1 MDSVRRDDPPA
12 RGAWMSPARLGA
24 TYIFSGLAKSGAS
37 GRLEAA
43 PNSLSPVRNLI
54 FFVEDAGRPGTMACW
69 STDAKGLVYPIA
81 SSGAPRPTPVHYL
94 GKTRRIYLAPPDA
107 LLKAWAKSREQW
119 ADGLARGLAARTSSY
134 RATELTELE
143 VAKSSLRPPD
153 RQSTDAAEKEW
164 AAFHDGLKGRISAWL
179 LPKTRALVM
188 PFSSASMD
196 GKIVEVT
203 PEGKT
208 TIKCEIRRDSD
219 RAFAVAIGDET
230 TLPPGMYS
238 FKVKLPAVTGEWS
251 NAVQRDSEYQLKEQV
266 RFGITNFA
274 GEFDLVNCDPIS
286 VEESVMQ
293 QFPDLYWHRIA
304 AAKERSDYPEVETD
318 PEYQDFP
325 KALEQWAERLEWAHS
340 KAKLTVG
347 LINASGWNKRAQLIG
362 MAVWK
367 QLKAPADNEVLNATR
382 NSIDLAFQVGG
393 QVKEWKEL
401 LEGMHAEKELAGLK
415 RVLWKDIEGRL
426 ERNRWWAWAKEEFLE
441 GDKEWRVLEL
451 ASATAVERKV
461 ILAAGIP
468 EKRTALEEM
477 VGKSAGKA
485 VQKGLV
491 AAQLVIDVYKTA
503 LAFNDVLEARKE
515 EGDLVS
521 DLDEL
526 FKQVDGTLARS
537 PCREAMGNLERLRSA
552 TVAAHRKVDDEEAKA
567 LMAAIDAALG
577 ALTLVFPA
585 VAIVV
590 AIKEGLSLAKDVAV
604 ELAEWGDRLLFKSW
618 AANLLARRWTQLAEL
633 ASSSSANQSLIPHV
647 GADGG
652 ATDLNVQLRLR
663 AEALHGL
670 VGLLTRASVASEKE
684 KDYLD
689 RVEKYRVAEYIRHY
703 LLWDGWQLPIRAL
716 VPIGM
721 DAAWMYL
728 TGPYGAL
735 QTQVAVTEQLGF
747 AHPLKAAAVSAIP
760 FGMTMLT
767 AVDAVLEGNAI
778 AKYQK
783 TFPIHRLDAAV
794 PEVAMA
800 FRTAWAKIDADAIE
814 YTCVYR
820 RPAGSSGSGGWQP
833 VNAKG
838 VRKVEELDLLSPLDQ
853 IRVLVVFKADVPAGT
868 YPLSFQLV
876 RTDGINIEGPVY
888 RQITRRLDAD
898 NLLRQEEKFKG
909 RIGCVFYPFF
919 EVGKQMVPGIK
930 PLAAWASFAG
940 VGAYEVFG
948 YLDNM
953 TYGFTIKAGDSKYAP
968 WVKIGAPNAGTSDL
982 DEVRVGITGKPHES
996 SLLVAGF
1003 LDSHSE
1009 KPPYPQ
1015 LFQLSKGFG
1024 PCYVRVGGGNYLL
1037 ATPDDGA
1044 VLTFDK
1050 FSWTDPV
1057 DFIVVAYS
1065 SSLAYLD
1072 WERQGRDWK
1081 HLPVQMQLVNFH
1093 GLGSDDGPTFSSSLD
1108 YVGQLYTAR
1117 PGISSAAVEPDPEV
1131 ERWSNQVR
1139 ANPAELRKLIDG
1151 VDPRNFGSLKEKES
1165 AYHLFAAHFALDY
1178 FLPQGDRVI
1187 GLRPFGR
1194 TLTGKSEH
1202 YRIGVR
1208 KLQTPE
1214 KCGLEQTKMEASVSA
1229 AWFSASGYAMPEYE
1243 FRFPAPDSHTSGVP
1257 WSSLPAQR
1265 RKKWIEEEGRKRNP
1279 NVELIAK

>member
-1 MDSVRRDDPPA
+1 
-12 RGAWMSPARLGA
+12 MSPARLGA
-24 TYIFSGLAKSGAS
+24 TYIFSGPAKTGAS
-37 GRLEAA
+37 GHLEPE

-54 FFVEDAGRPGTMACW
+54 FFVEDAGRPGTMVCW

-94 GKTRRIYLAPPDA
+94 GKKRRIYLAPPDA

-119 ADGLARGLAARTSSY
+119 ADGLAKGLAAKTSSY

-153 RQSTDAAEKEW
+153 RQSADAAEKEW
-164 AAFHDGLKGRISAWL
+164 AAFYDGLKGKISAWL

-188 PFSSASMD
+188 PFSSAAMD

-203 PEGKT
+203 PAGKT
-208 TIKCEIRRDSD
+208 PIKCEIRRDSD

-230 TLPPGMYS
+230 ALPPGMYS
-238 FKVKLPAVTGEWS
+238 FTVKLPAPVTGEWS

-286 VEESVMQ
+286 IEESVMQ

-318 PEYQDFP
+318 PAYQDFP

-401 LEGMHAEKELAGLK
+401 LEGLHAEKELAGLK

-451 ASATAVERKV
+451 ASATDAERKV

-485 VQKGLV
+485 IQKGLV
-491 AAQLVIDVYKTA
+491 AAQLAIDVYRAA

-515 EGDLVS
+515 ERDLVS

-526 FKQVDGTLARS
+526 LKQVDGTLARV
-537 PCREAMGNLERLRSA
+537 PCREAIGNLERMRSA
-552 TVAAHRKVDDEEAKA
+552 TVAAYRKVDDEEAKA
-567 LMAAIDAALG
+567 LMAAVDAALG
-577 ALTLVFPA
+577 ALTLVFPP

-633 ASSSSANQSLIPHV
+633 ASSSSANQSLIPQV

-652 ATDLNVQLRLR
+652 ATDLNVQLRIR

-684 KDYLD
+684 TDYLD

-703 LLWDGWQLPIRAL
+703 LLRDGWQLPIRAL

-735 QTQVAVTEQLGF
+735 QTQAAVTEQLGF
-747 AHPLKAAAVSAIP
+747 VHPLKAAAVSAIP

-767 AVDAVLEGNAI
+767 AVDTVVAGNAI

-820 RPAGSSGSGGWQP
+820 RPAGSSGKGGWQP
-833 VNAKG
+833 VNTKG

-876 RTDGINIEGPVY
+876 RTDGIDIEGPVY
-888 RQITRRLDAD
+888 RQITRRLDED

-909 RIGCVFYPFF
+909 RIGCVFFPFF

-953 TYGFTIKAGDSKYAP
+953 RYGFTIKAGDSKYAP

-1009 KPPYPQ
+1009 KPPYPL
-1015 LFQLSKGFG
+1015 LFQLTKGFG
-1024 PCYVRVGGGNYLL
+1024 PCYVRVGGGSYLL

-1050 FSWTDPV
+1050 FTWTDPV

-1072 WERQGRDWK
+1072 WERQGRDWR
-1081 HLPVQMQLVNFH
+1081 HVPVQMQLVNFH
-1093 GLGSDDGPTFSSSLD
+1093 GLGSDDGPTFSSALD
-1108 YVGQLYTAR
+1108 YVGRLYTAS

-1131 ERWSNQVR
+1131 ERWVNQVR
-1139 ANPAELRKLIDG
+1139 ASPAELRKLIDG
-1151 VDPRNFGSLKEKES
+1151 VDPRNFGSLKEKDAE
-1165 AYHLFAAHFALDY
+1165 YHLFAAHFAIDY
-1178 FLPQGDRVI
+1178 FLPQGDRVV

-1208 KLQTPE
+1208 KLQTPQ

-1243 FRFPAPDSHTSGVP
+1243 FRFPAPDFNASVP